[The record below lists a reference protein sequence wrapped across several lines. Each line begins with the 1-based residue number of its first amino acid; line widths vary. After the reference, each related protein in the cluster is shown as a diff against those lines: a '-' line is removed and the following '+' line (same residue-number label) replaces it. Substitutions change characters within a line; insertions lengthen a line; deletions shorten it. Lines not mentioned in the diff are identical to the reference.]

1 MDVHFI
7 DIIIF
12 AMIAAFLI
20 LRLRSVLGRRTG
32 EERQRPDPFRPTP
45 LDRPGGA
52 NPSSDKVVHL
62 PERNGRAGSENGGG
76 PTIEVPPAAKGTPL
90 ESGLTQIGV
99 ADPNFTPQGF
109 VEGAKVA
116 FEMTVEAFA
125 KGERKVLRPLLSD
138 PVFEHF
144 SAAIKA
150 REDARQ
156 THVTTL
162 VGIKSA
168 EILDARMDGRM
179 AYVTVKFV
187 SEQVNVTK
195 DKDGNVADGDPNN
208 IAEITDIWTFARN
221 ARSRD
226 PNWTLVETRSLN

>member
-12 AMIAAFLI
+12 AMVAAFLI

-45 LDRPGGA
+45 LDRTGA
-52 NPSSDKVVHL
+52 ASPSSDKVVQL
-62 PERNGRAGSENGGG
+62 PERNGRGGENAAGA
-76 PTIEVPPAAKGTPL
+76 TIELPPSAKGTPL
-90 ESGLTQIGV
+90 EAGLTQIGV

-109 VEGAKVA
+109 IDGAKAA
-116 FEMTVEAFA
+116 FEITVEAFA

-144 SAAIKA
+144 SAAIKV

-168 EILDARMDGRM
+168 EILDARMDGRT

-195 DKDGNVADGDPNN
+195 DKDGNAADGDPNN
-208 IAEITDIWTFARN
+208 VAQITDIWTFARN
-221 ARSRD
+221 TRSRD
-226 PNWTLVETRSLN
+226 PNWTLVETRSVN